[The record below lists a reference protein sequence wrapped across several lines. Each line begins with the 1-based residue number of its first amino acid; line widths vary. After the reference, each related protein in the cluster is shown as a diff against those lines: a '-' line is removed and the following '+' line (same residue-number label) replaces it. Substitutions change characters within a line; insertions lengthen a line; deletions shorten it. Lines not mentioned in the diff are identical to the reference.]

1 MYYVNIYIYSV
12 NIYICVCVLYIYIHI
27 IAHNHIHV
35 HNMSYHFIHY
45 ITPICKSAPSDPSG
59 TAATNASAK
68 RKTPTLGFRGKSL
81 RKMLIFTGKMVKM
94 VVFSASNWLENGPFM
109 VDLWGNVG

>member
-1 MYYVNIYIYSV
+1 M
-12 NIYICVCVLYIYIHI
+12 CVCVSYKFVTIYI

-35 HNMSYHFIHY
+35 HNHFIHY

-81 RKMLIFTGKMVKM
+81 RKMLIFTGKMVKI
-94 VVFSASNWLENGPFM
+94 VIFSASNWLENGSFM